1 MVPRVI
7 EGAAVEDLEK
17 MAALLMTA
25 VRNLPPG
32 QQRQDAM
39 KEVGRLRNRMYE
51 LLLSAG
57 SSQKEVGRLRNHVY
71 ELLRS
76 TGSSQS
82 LVEND
87 AAKKTS
93 T

>member
-17 MAALLMTA
+17 MTALLMTA

-39 KEVGRLRNRMYE
+39 KEAGRLRNRVCE
-51 LLLSAG
+51 LLCSG
-57 SSQKEVGRLRNHVY
+57 SSQKEVGGLRNRLYQLV
-71 ELLRS
+71 RS
-76 TGSSQS
+76 AES

-87 AAKKTS
+87 AAKKRS
-93 T
+93 N

>member
-25 VRNLPPG
+25 VRNQPPG
-32 QQRQDAM
+32 QLRQDAM
-39 KEVGRLRNRMYE
+39 KEAGRLRNRVYE
-51 LLLSAG
+51 QLCFG
-57 SSQKEVGRLRNHVY
+57 SSQKEVGGLRNRLYQLV
-71 ELLRS
+71 RS
-76 TGSSQS
+76 AES

-87 AAKKTS
+87 AAKKRS
-93 T
+93 